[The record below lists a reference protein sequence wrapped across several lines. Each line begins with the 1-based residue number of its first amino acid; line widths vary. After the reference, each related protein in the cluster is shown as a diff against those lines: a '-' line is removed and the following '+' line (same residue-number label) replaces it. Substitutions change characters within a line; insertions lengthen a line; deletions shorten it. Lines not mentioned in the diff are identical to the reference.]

1 MAKKQ
6 SMSAKIRKAIKANP
20 KATNKEIAAKLGCTY
35 ALVYQVAK
43 AVAKQPKKITITK
56 SQVAIAKKLGIGV
69 VDYAQGLIKLDSPD
83 TKLDAPDTKLDAPD
97 MISNP
102 PHYTA
107 GGIDVIDFIEAKG
120 LGYHLGNVIKYV
132 TRAGMKGNKL
142 EDLRKAQWY
151 IDRAIDNLEL
161 S

>member
-20 KATNKEIAAKLGCTY
+20 KATNKEIATKLGCSY

-56 SQVAIAKKLGIGV
+56 SQVAIAKKLGIGL
-69 VDYAQGLIKLDSPD
+69 VDYAQELIKLDS
-83 TKLDAPDTKLDAPD
+83 PDTKLDAPD

>member
-35 ALVYQVAK
+35 ALVYQVAR
-43 AVAKQPKKITITK
+43 AVAKQPKQIIITK
-56 SQVAIAKKLGIGV
+56 SQVDIANKLGIDV
-69 VDYAQGLIKLDSPD
+69 VDYAKEVD
-83 TKLDAPDTKLDAPD
+83 KVNAPD
-97 MISNP
+97 MINNP
-102 PHYTA
+102 PHYTT
-107 GGIDVIDFIEAKG
+107 GGIEVIDFIEAKG

>member
-20 KATNKEIAAKLGCTY
+20 KATTKEIAAKLGCTY
-35 ALVYQVAK
+35 ALVYQVAR
-43 AVAKQPKKITITK
+43 AVAKQSKKIIITK
-56 SQVAIAKKLGIGV
+56 SQVDIANKLGIGI
-69 VDYAQGLIKLDSPD
+69 VDYAKEVD
-83 TKLDAPDTKLDAPD
+83 KLDAPD
-97 MISNP
+97 MINNP
-102 PHYTA
+102 PHYTT
-107 GGIDVIDFIEAKG
+107 GGIEVIDFIEAKG

>member
-1 MAKKQ
+1 
-6 SMSAKIRKAIKANP
+6 MSAKIRKAIKANP
-20 KATNKEIAAKLGCTY
+20 KATNKEIATKLGCSY

-56 SQVAIAKKLGIGV
+56 SQVDIANKLGIDV
-69 VDYAQGLIKLDSPD
+69 VDYAKEVD
-83 TKLDAPDTKLDAPD
+83 KVNAPD
-97 MISNP
+97 MINNP
-102 PHYTA
+102 PHYTT
-107 GGIDVIDFIEAKG
+107 GGIEVIDFIEAKG

>member
-20 KATNKEIAAKLGCTY
+20 KATNKEIATKLGCSY

-56 SQVAIAKKLGIGV
+56 SQVDIANKLGIDV
-69 VDYAQGLIKLDSPD
+69 VDYAKEVD
-83 TKLDAPDTKLDAPD
+83 KVNAPD
-97 MISNP
+97 MINNP
-102 PHYTA
+102 PHYTT
-107 GGIDVIDFIEAKG
+107 GGIEVIDFIEAKG

>member
-35 ALVYQVAK
+35 ALVYQVAR
-43 AVAKQPKKITITK
+43 AVAKQPKKIIITK
-56 SQVAIAKKLGIGV
+56 TQVDIANKLGIDV
-69 VDYAQGLIKLDSPD
+69 VDYAKEVD
-83 TKLDAPDTKLDAPD
+83 KVNAPD
-97 MISNP
+97 MINNP
-102 PHYTA
+102 PHYTT
-107 GGIDVIDFIEAKG
+107 GGIEVIDFIEAKG

>member
-20 KATNKEIAAKLGCTY
+20 KATYSEIASTLKCSY

-43 AVAKQPKKITITK
+43 AVAKTPKGASKKPKKVIITE
-56 SQVAIAKKLGIGV
+56 SQADIANKLGVDV
-69 VDYAQGLIKLDSPD
+69 VDY
-83 TKLDAPDTKLDAPD
+83 TKEVAKLDAPD
-97 MISNP
+97 MVNNP

-107 GGIDVIDFIEAKG
+107 GGIEVIDFIEAKG

-151 IDRAIDNLEL
+151 LYRAIDNLEL

>member
-35 ALVYQVAK
+35 ALVYQVAR
-43 AVAKQPKKITITK
+43 AVAKQPKKIIITK
-56 SQVAIAKKLGIGV
+56 SQVDIANKLGIDV
-69 VDYAQGLIKLDSPD
+69 VDYAKEVD
-83 TKLDAPDTKLDAPD
+83 KVNAPD
-97 MISNP
+97 MINNP
-102 PHYTA
+102 PHYTT
-107 GGIDVIDFIEAKG
+107 GGIEVIDFIEAKG

>member
-20 KATNKEIAAKLGCTY
+20 KATTKEIAAKLGCTY
-35 ALVYQVAK
+35 ALVYQVAR
-43 AVAKQPKKITITK
+43 AVAKQPKKIIITE
-56 SQVAIAKKLGIGV
+56 SQADIANKLGVDV
-69 VDYAQGLIKLDSPD
+69 VDY
-83 TKLDAPDTKLDAPD
+83 TKEVAKLDAPD
-97 MISNP
+97 MVNNP

-107 GGIDVIDFIEAKG
+107 GGIEVIDFIEAKG

-151 IDRAIDNLEL
+151 LYRAIDNLEL

>member
-20 KATNKEIAAKLGCTY
+20 KATNKEIAVKLGCTY
-35 ALVYQVAK
+35 ALVYQVAR
-43 AVAKQPKKITITK
+43 AVAKQPKKIIITK
-56 SQVAIAKKLGIGV
+56 SQVDIANKLGIDV
-69 VDYAQGLIKLDSPD
+69 VDYAKEVD
-83 TKLDAPDTKLDAPD
+83 KVNAPD
-97 MISNP
+97 MINNP
-102 PHYTA
+102 PHYTT
-107 GGIDVIDFIEAKG
+107 GGIEVIDFIEAKG

>member
-20 KATNKEIAAKLGCTY
+20 KATTKEIAAKLGCTY
-35 ALVYQVAK
+35 ALVYQVAR
-43 AVAKQPKKITITK
+43 AVAKQSKKIIITK
-56 SQVAIAKKLGIGV
+56 SQVDIANKLGIDV
-69 VDYAQGLIKLDSPD
+69 VDYAKEVD
-83 TKLDAPDTKLDAPD
+83 KVNAPD
-97 MISNP
+97 MINNP
-102 PHYTA
+102 PHYTT
-107 GGIDVIDFIEAKG
+107 GGIEVIDFIEAKG